1 MSALAL
7 IGAQHHSVLDV
18 LSDHLQVVWGALVA
32 FVVVVLLTP
41 AVGGM
46 ARLLGV
52 VDAPGGRRI
61 NRSPV
66 PRLGGVAL
74 FLGIFVP
81 ALAFLPLGRDT
92 RGLLLG
98 AAVAVTVGAIDDFR
112 GLRWFEKLGGQVLAA
127 AVPTWFGVWVDRF
140 TFPFLG
146 IHALPASVGM
156 PLTIVW
162 IVAIMNMVN
171 FLDGLDGL
179 AAGVAAIAG
188 VTFAVIALSLAKPD
202 AAILSAIVFGACVGF
217 LRHNFY
223 PARIFMGDSG
233 ALLLGFVLAAVA
245 VQGLLKTAATVAL
258 FFPLLVLAVP
268 IVDTTFVVARRLKH
282 GEKVFEADQAH
293 MHHRFLR
300 RGFSR
305 AARGADD
312 LGVVPVARRGRA
324 RDALHP
330 VPRARRLAP
339 GGRRSRRPR
348 SASSRS
354 RSRSMSS
361 TCSRSSRCG
370 TRISSVAAPTIRC
383 ARAPSPAAGKPPPRG
398 DAGGLAA

>member
-1 MSALAL
+1 MLVGTLLDVGGGSV
-7 IGAQHHSVLDV
+7 HHSVVDV
-18 LSDHLQVVWGALVA
+18 LSDNLEVVWGALVA

-46 ARLLGV
+46 ARMLGV
-52 VDAPGGRRI
+52 VDRPGGRRL

-66 PRLGGVAL
+66 PRLGGLAL

-81 ALAFLPLGRDT
+81 ALAFLPLGSET

-98 AAVAVTVGAIDDFR
+98 AAVAVTVGAVDDFR
-112 GLRWFEKLGGQVLAA
+112 GLRWWEKLGGQVLAA
-127 AVPTWFGVWVDRF
+127 SMPVWFGVWVDHF

-146 IHALPASVGM
+146 VHSLPEWVGA
-156 PLTIVW
+156 PLTILW
-162 IVAIMNMVN
+162 IVAIMNMMN

-188 VTFAVIALSLAKPD
+188 LTFAIIALSLAKPN

-233 ALLLGFVLAAVA
+233 ALLLGFILAAVS

-293 MHHRFLR
+293 LHHRFLR
-300 RGFSR
+300 RGYSEPR
-305 AARGADD
+305 AALTIWAWCLTLAAAALATRFVPFRAH
-312 LGVVPVARRGRA
+312 GVW
-324 RDALHP
+324 HP
-330 VPRARRLAP
+330 W
-339 GGRRSRRPR
+339 
-348 SASSRS
+348 
-354 RSRSMSS
+354 
-361 TCSRSSRCG
+361 
-370 TRISSVAAPTIRC
+370 PT
-383 ARAPSPAAGKPPPRG
+383 AAAG
-398 DAGGLAA
+398 AIALAAIAFSVYVVYVLEIVKLGNPISKRRAEGDPLRKSA